1 MDEIKT
7 NSGKVVGSWDG
18 KDVKDLMAE
27 VKRIKGVMA
36 EERSSDSLISK
47 EMPHRE
53 QIHDDLQEFR
63 AYHLWGCDAEGE
75 CLVGSGAN
83 RVESMDKVLAF
94 SLIEHH

>member
-1 MDEIKT
+1 MQASVE
-7 NSGKVVGSWDG
+7 
-18 KDVKDLMAE
+18 E